1 MKKLAIILGIIL
13 GTVTIACGAVAAY
26 DYTILRDLVGL
37 GLSRDPNTAVNE
49 VYENMEEL
57 AGYHVDNESFV
68 KATIPTGAVGTESLS
83 LSMIATGD
91 YVKPNKTQFTVNF
104 ETKDLIE
111 KVTPLITSYVPEGE
125 GVGEILT
132 SETKEQLA
140 EIKIDGIYM
149 DKKFYLKVPLILKD
163 DWIEF
168 PEVDAPELTEELT
181 DQIKNLNFTQYATEA
196 EKLNDEVIDGVKCYH
211 FQFKLDFD
219 KLLSSSLF
227 KNIPQKD
234 LEEVKKAL
242 EENRNP
248 IDIYVGRRDL
258 LVHKDK
264 VNYKMTALFSVEVNV
279 ENTYSNFGQIADIK
293 TPTKTKKMETI
304 TATDL
309 AASPIGQIILK
320 VYTPDAK
327 TKDLKRKSDL
337 KIIKDALKEYAKGH
351 ENRYPILTDTSKDS
365 KFLEILVPKYLSKV
379 PLDPINNS
387 EYYYGYK
394 CKDGRTY
401 KLYCT
406 LENNADSESKDGLY
420 QLTN

>member
-1 MKKLAIILGIIL
+1 
-13 GTVTIACGAVAAY
+13 
-26 DYTILRDLVGL
+26 
-37 GLSRDPNTAVNE
+37 
-49 VYENMEEL
+49 
-57 AGYHVDNESFV
+57 
-68 KATIPTGAVGTESLS
+68 
-83 LSMIATGD
+83 
-91 YVKPNKTQFTVNF
+91 
-104 ETKDLIE
+104 
-111 KVTPLITSYVPEGE
+111 
-125 GVGEILT
+125 
-132 SETKEQLA
+132 
-140 EIKIDGIYM
+140 
-149 DKKFYLKVPLILKD
+149 
-163 DWIEF
+163 
-168 PEVDAPELTEELT
+168 
-181 DQIKNLNFTQYATEA
+181 
-196 EKLNDEVIDGVKCYH
+196 
-211 FQFKLDFD
+211 
-219 KLLSSSLF
+219 
-227 KNIPQKD
+227 
-234 LEEVKKAL
+234 
-242 EENRNP
+242 
-248 IDIYVGRRDL
+248 
-258 LVHKDK
+258 
-264 VNYKMTALFSVEVNV
+264 
-279 ENTYSNFGQIADIK
+279 
-293 TPTKTKKMETI
+293 METI